1 MLQSSANVQEIKN
14 TAGKTTLAMRL
25 RQMGWV
31 WINQD
36 IMGDRQ
42 RCEFECTQA
51 LLAGKEVVVD
61 RCNFDEQQRATWVRI
76 ARQGSHRGGIFVLGF
91 HLDVPMEEC
100 IRRAEGRMD
109 HPTLNGKDVV
119 EIILKFAGMFQRVS
133 QREGFNSMYGAA
145 DQQDIDNFVNFVG
158 EGQSYPPAFTPKPV
172 YQIPAVSLSHH
183 MSDQPL
189 PSKLAQL
196 QNPAPCVQ
204 QDDQACNGIAHS
216 QSEPAQQS
224 GTQQQQA
231 STQQTGFASPSRSNI
246 VPFTRKG
253 KASSRPLLPDNQP
266 GSIEA
271 QFVDE
276 DISADSRPI
285 LLFDLNGTLT
295 SHTAAKRSS
304 GKSLMRPG
312 IHHLRRL
319 QEHFRLG
326 IFTSAT
332 QRTVGNVLPL
342 LERAAGPGTP
352 LFADPSLILHR
363 SHTEKVSADH
373 VKGGGK
379 EWDTVKPLHKWFKHM
394 HRVLLMDDDAYKA
407 VPGEE
412 TNMISIHC
420 WEDEEPE
427 DMHLKYVVDILLATY
442 TDLSEDVDVRDQSEE
457 VSEAL
462 KVTVATHV
470 AQHIFGSS
478 SQTSFTQ
485 VAA

>member
-1 MLQSSANVQEIKN
+1 MVQSLANVQKIKN

-25 RQMGWV
+25 RQAGWV

-36 IMGDRQ
+36 IMGDRT
-42 RCEFECTQA
+42 RCEFECMQA
-51 LLAGKEVVVD
+51 LLAGKEVVID

-76 ARQGSHRGGIFVLGF
+76 ARQGSHRGSIFVLGF
-91 HLDVPMEEC
+91 QLDVPMDEC
-100 IRRAEGRMD
+100 LRRAEGRMD

-119 EIILKFAGMFQRVS
+119 QVILKFAGMFQRVS
-133 QREGFNSMYGAA
+133 QREGFNSMYGASH
-145 DQQDIDNFVNFVG
+145 QQDIDNFVKFVG
-158 EGQSYPPAFTPKPV
+158 EGQSYPPAFTPKPLFQV
-172 YQIPAVSLSHH
+172 PSVTSSHH
-183 MSDQPL
+183 MAEPSSD
-189 PSKLAQL
+189 LAQL
-196 QNPAPCVQ
+196 QHPAQLVQ
-204 QDDQACNGIAHS
+204 QIDQARNGIAHP
-216 QSEPAQQS
+216 QSEPPQHS
-224 GTQQQQA
+224 GTQQQA
-231 STQQTGFASPSRSNI
+231 RTQQTGFASPSHSNI
-246 VPFTRKG
+246 VPFKRKG
-253 KASSRPLLPDNQP
+253 RASSGPLLPDNQP

-271 QFVDE
+271 HFVDE
-276 DISADSRPI
+276 DISADARPI

-312 IHHLRRL
+312 IYHLRRL

-332 QRTVGNVLPL
+332 QRTVGNVIPL
-342 LERAAGPGTP
+342 LEQAAGPGTP

-363 SHTEKVSADH
+363 SHTQKVSAGH
-373 VKGGGK
+373 VKAGGK

-412 TNMISIHC
+412 ANMILIHC
-420 WEDEEPE
+420 WEEEEPE
-427 DMHLKYVVDILLATY
+427 DMHLKYVVDILLAAY
-442 TDLSEDVDVRDQSEE
+442 TDLSEDVDVRNQSEK

-470 AQHIFGSS
+470 AQHIFGSR
-478 SQTSFTQ
+478 SQTTLME

>member
-1 MLQSSANVQEIKN
+1 MIVLMGLPGS
-14 TAGKTTLAMRL
+14 GKTTLAMRL
-25 RQMGWV
+25 RQLGWV

-51 LLAGKEVVVD
+51 LLAGKEVVID

-76 ARQGSHRGGIFVLGF
+76 ARLGSHRGGIFVLGF
-91 HLDVPMEEC
+91 HLDVPMNEC

-119 EIILKFAGMFQRVS
+119 EVILKFAGIFQRVS

-145 DQQDIDNFVNFVG
+145 HQQDIDSFVKFVG
-158 EGQSYPPAFTPKPV
+158 QGQSYPPAFTPKPL
-172 YQIPAVSLSHH
+172 YQAPAVSSSH
-183 MSDQPL
+183 MSDQPP
-189 PSKLAQL
+189 PSGLAQL
-196 QNPAPCVQ
+196 QHPAHLVQ
-204 QDDQACNGIAHS
+204 QVNQARNAIPHS
-216 QSEPAQQS
+216 QSEQPQQS
-224 GTQQQQA
+224 DTQQQA
-231 STQQTGFASPSRSNI
+231 GIQQMDLTSPSRSNI
-246 VPFTRKG
+246 VPFKRKG
-253 KASSRPLLPDNQP
+253 RGSSGPLSPDNQP
-266 GSIEA
+266 GSVQA
-271 QFVDE
+271 HFVDE

-312 IHHLRRL
+312 VHHLRRL

-342 LERAAGPGTP
+342 LEQAAGPGTP
-352 LFADPSLILHR
+352 LFADSSLILHR

-412 TNMISIHC
+412 TNMILIHC
-420 WEDEEPE
+420 WEEEEPE

-442 TDLSEDVDVRDQSEE
+442 TDLSQDVDVRYQSEK
-457 VSEAL
+457 VSEVL

-478 SQTSFTQ
+478 S
-485 VAA
+485 

>member
-1 MLQSSANVQEIKN
+1 MLIS
-14 TAGKTTLAMRL
+14 L
-25 RQMGWV
+25 
-31 WINQD
+31 
-36 IMGDRQ
+36 
-42 RCEFECTQA
+42 CTYN
-51 LLAGKEVVVD
+51 
-61 RCNFDEQQRATWVRI
+61 CVRI
-76 ARQGSHRGGIFVLGF
+76 YNCLYTSLSSTAVLIACYVLGVSNCL
-91 HLDVPMEEC
+91 HLLSQS
-100 IRRAEGRMD
+100 GRMLSTFTGNQTRNL
-109 HPTLNGKDVV
+109 TL
-119 EIILKFAGMFQRVS
+119 LPRFRFAGMFQRVS

-319 QEHFRLG
+319 QVR
-326 IFTSAT
+326 
-332 QRTVGNVLPL
+332 GNVIPL
-342 LERAAGPGTP
+342 LQSSKTLLHSTCHACGMHIAT
-352 LFADPSLILHR
+352 LIHAPSSMTRH
-363 SHTEKVSADH
+363 
-373 VKGGGK
+373 
-379 EWDTVKPLHKWFKHM
+379 DTFIVFLYTAL
-394 HRVLLMDDDAYKA
+394 VLL
-407 VPGEE
+407 
-412 TNMISIHC
+412 
-420 WEDEEPE
+420 
-427 DMHLKYVVDILLATY
+427 
-442 TDLSEDVDVRDQSEE
+442 Q
-457 VSEAL
+457 
-462 KVTVATHV
+462 
-470 AQHIFGSS
+470 
-478 SQTSFTQ
+478 
-485 VAA
+485 

>member
-1 MLQSSANVQEIKN
+1 MIVLMGLPGS
-14 TAGKTTLAMRL
+14 GKTTLAMRL

-183 MSDQPL
+183 LSDQPL
-189 PSKLAQL
+189 PK
-196 QNPAPCVQ
+196 
-204 QDDQACNGIAHS
+204 
-216 QSEPAQQS
+216 
-224 GTQQQQA
+224 
-231 STQQTGFASPSRSNI
+231 
-246 VPFTRKG
+246 
-253 KASSRPLLPDNQP
+253 
-266 GSIEA
+266 A

-412 TNMISIHC
+412 TNMILIHC

-462 KVTVATHV
+462 KAY
-470 AQHIFGSS
+470 A
-478 SQTSFTQ
+478 
-485 VAA
+485 